1 MTSESVWHI
10 PFNVCTALKMAQ
22 NTKKNRGT
30 NWTPEEKEYI
40 FSILTPQL
48 LAIMENKENDSNAN
62 NEKVLHGNQFMKV
75 LFQNMEFTI
84 CSLFPILL
92 HPLAQSQI
100 MSPSSGK

>member
-1 MTSESVWHI
+1 MFGTFHLMSAQHS
-10 PFNVCTALKMAQ
+10 KMAQ

-30 NWTPEEKEYI
+30 NWTPEEKEYL
-40 FSILTPQL
+40 FSILTSQL
-48 LAIMENKENDSNAN
+48 LAIIENKENDSN
-62 NEKVLHGNQFMKV
+62 V

-100 MSPSSGK
+100 LSPSSGKCEVVKLLSENAFAREH

>member
-1 MTSESVWHI
+1 
-10 PFNVCTALKMAQ
+10 MAQ

-30 NWTPEEKEYI
+30 TWTPEEKEYL

-48 LAIMENKENDSNAN
+48 LANIENKENIQMQTS
-62 NEKVLHGNQFMKV
+62 EKVLHGNQFIKV